1 MSPFARRARA
11 AVTVT
16 AMALGGLL
24 VAAPLASASVAS
36 TTGKVPFTDPG
47 IDGWITF
54 CNRSNQPVT
63 SGSLDTVPFAWK
75 AISSAK
81 PPAGYGGAS
90 GRVALWAYQPIQYV
104 DPGDWSGSLLTGAS
118 AFSNPDHPVVQATNA
133 DVPLVGFTQA
143 YPEHWEGLLEIR
155 MMYTAKDKEQLQTPY
170 AAAILR
176 VSGGKWTLVEGGG
189 GSCSQGRGLSMET
202 VALPK
207 KELAKQETASPAG
220 ESKGAAAGSSTEH
233 DRFRRPVVRRFSP
246 RPAQPP
252 TVHPVS
258 RPATPPAGIS
268 GVALAGIGVGA
279 FALVWVGLM
288 VFSRLRRRSAADAQP
303 EPAVQ
308 QKTTERN
315 N

>member
-11 AVTVT
+11 AATVA

-75 AISSAK
+75 TISSAK

-133 DVPLVGFTQA
+133 DLPLVGFTQA

-220 ESKGAAAGSSTEH
+220 KSKGAAAGSSTNTTGSGGQSSGGSAANGSAANSASSLAAS
-233 DRFRRPVVRRFSP
+233 DS
-246 RPAQPP
+246 
-252 TVHPVS
+252 
-258 RPATPPAGIS
+258 PAGIS
-268 GVALAGIGVGA
+268 GIALAGIGVGA

-288 VFSRLRRRSAADAQP
+288 VFSRLRRRSAG
-303 EPAVQ
+303 
-308 QKTTERN
+308 
-315 N
+315 

>member
-16 AMALGGLL
+16 AIALGGLL
-24 VAAPLASASVAS
+24 AAAPLASASVAGA
-36 TTGKVPFTDPG
+36 TGKVPFTDPG

-81 PPAGYGGAS
+81 SPAGYRGAG

-104 DPGDWSGSLLTGAS
+104 DPGDWSGSLLTGGS

-133 DVPLVGFTQA
+133 DQPLLGFTQA
-143 YPEHWEGLLEIR
+143 YPEHWDGLLEIR
-155 MMYTAKDKEQLQTPY
+155 MMYTAKDKPQLQTPY

-176 VSGGKWTLVEGGG
+176 VSGANWTLVEGGG

-202 VALPK
+202 VSLPK
-207 KELAKQETASPAG
+207 KELAKQETAGKAGKVPGTIAGSSAGTGGGSAGEQPSAGSTSGGSAANGATSLAASDSPAG
-220 ESKGAAAGSSTEH
+220 L
-233 DRFRRPVVRRFSP
+233 
-246 RPAQPP
+246 
-252 TVHPVS
+252 
-258 RPATPPAGIS
+258 S
-268 GVALAGIGVGA
+268 GFALAGIGVGA
-279 FALVWVGLM
+279 FALVWAGLT
-288 VFSRLRRRSAADAQP
+288 VYSRLRRRSAS
-303 EPAVQ
+303 
-308 QKTTERN
+308 
-315 N
+315 